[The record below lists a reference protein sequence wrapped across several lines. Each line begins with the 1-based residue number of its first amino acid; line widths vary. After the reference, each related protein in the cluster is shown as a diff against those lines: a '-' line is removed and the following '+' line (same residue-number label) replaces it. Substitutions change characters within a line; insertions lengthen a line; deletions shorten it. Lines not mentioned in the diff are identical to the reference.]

1 MDEPRILESLS
12 AHPQLGEIGGA
23 PDGGGEGGGEA
34 LSRWRCRECGKRLAI
49 HRGFHLQAL
58 GSIVT
63 FSSRQKI
70 VTMECACGEFSTF
83 RLDTPALRRLTVRL

>member
-34 LSRWRCRECGKRLAI
+34 LSRWRCRECGARLARL
-49 HRGFHLQAL
+49 RGGHLEAH

-83 RLDTPALRRLTVRL
+83 RLNPPEVQRVTVRL